1 MIYKPFEEYLS
12 RVLEVD
18 QNKELKETNPLQGAN
33 LFRTANQFGIAPNL
47 AFAGGSRLEYFI
59 WDECPQL
66 SKLTNK
72 RIMEL
77 VVDHYTQQGYALIKR
92 DPPEDA
98 DFEKDGVNY
107 FASWDLLFSNWLK
120 FSFDRQIYSRQRMK

>member
-1 MIYKPFEEYLS
+1 MTYKPFEEYLS
-12 RVLEVD
+12 RELEVD
-18 QNKELKETNPLQGAN
+18 QNRELKETNFLQSAN
-33 LFRTANQFGIAPNL
+33 LLRTANLFGIAPNL
-47 AFAGGSRLEYFI
+47 AFAGGSKLEYFL
-59 WDECPQL
+59 WDACPQL

-77 VVDHYTQQGYALIKR
+77 VVDHYTQQSYALIKR

-107 FASWDLLFSNWLK
+107 FASWDLFSDMLK
-120 FSFDRQIYSRQRMK
+120 FSFDRQIDSRQRMK